1 MQSRPFTAGSGR
13 PELNRISA
21 RSRRRLLRLATLGL
35 AALATLSAGC
45 ARPPTPD
52 AAFPRQ
58 LAELGCIGNCQ
69 GVRDRCNAD
78 ARYDYRQCQAGY
90 SESFSDYRRCLA
102 TELDRSRCGYP
113 WWSCAENLYGYC
125 ANRAA
130 ECEQACRSPAAAR
143 PPENLSAR

>member
-1 MQSRPFTAGSGR
+1 MQSRPFTAGSVR
-13 PELNRISA
+13 PEPYRIGG
-21 RSRRRLLRLATLGL
+21 RSRTRLDRLASLGL
-35 AALATLSAGC
+35 AALATLWTGC
-45 ARPPTPD
+45 AGGPTPD
-52 AAFPRQ
+52 AGLSRQ
-58 LAELGCIGNCQ
+58 LAELSCIGGCQ

-90 SESFSDYRRCLA
+90 AESFGDYRRCLA

-130 ECEQACRSPAAAR
+130 ECEQACRSPATAR
-143 PPENLSAR
+143 RAENRSAR